1 MSEAPL
7 STRAPRADAAR
18 NRLRLLDA
26 AKAIFAAGGADASLE
41 AVARRAE
48 VGVGTLYRHFPTREA
63 LYEAVYRRE
72 VDELSALA
80 ERLRHDAAPE
90 AALRAWVDALI
101 EFVATKKGMA
111 RALALAAHNKTLS
124 AYSFERLAGAVA
136 LLLDRLALDRRA
148 SASGPRRQIAP
159 DDFLRALIGITFA
172 LDGPD
177 WRSKATP
184 LMDVFVDG
192 LIGRDR

>member
-1 MSEAPL
+1 MSEASP

-18 NRLRLLDA
+18 NRARLLDA
-26 AKAIFAAGGADASLE
+26 AKAVFAAGGADASLE
-41 AVARRAE
+41 AVARQAE

-80 ERLRHDAAPE
+80 QRLGREATAE
-90 AALRAWVDALI
+90 AALRAWVAALI

-111 RALALAAHNKTLS
+111 KALALAANKSLS
-124 AYSFERLAGAVA
+124 AYSFEQMSGAVG
-136 LLLDRLALDRRA
+136 LLLGRLQSEGRLRR
-148 SASGPRRQIAP
+148 RIAP
-159 DDFLRALIGITFA
+159 EDFLRAIIGLMFG

-177 WRSKATP
+177 WRERATP
-184 LMDVFVDG
+184 LTEVLIDG
-192 LIGRDR
+192 LVGVR